1 MSEKFMLIDPATG
14 KKYIAD
20 PLVRSIPA
28 DIAGYYFAIATD
40 EPTPKYGLVP
50 DVGVLKYSSETT
62 LSTGNQT
69 TTGIKLTR
77 IYKLPIPADMTIAGR
92 VWLFG
97 KSGAFN
103 ATANTGDKARVNL
116 NLQKNG
122 SAISGVT
129 KVNGTERVPNS
140 TAEVSFSEILAIDLP
155 STEFSAG
162 DTLDIIVELEITAVD
177 ATNPGITFKLYCDP
191 GIEGNELVFYLQVS

>member
-77 IYKLPIPADMTIAGR
+77 TYKLPIPADMTIAGR

-177 ATNPGITFKLYCDP
+177 ATDPGITFKLYCDP